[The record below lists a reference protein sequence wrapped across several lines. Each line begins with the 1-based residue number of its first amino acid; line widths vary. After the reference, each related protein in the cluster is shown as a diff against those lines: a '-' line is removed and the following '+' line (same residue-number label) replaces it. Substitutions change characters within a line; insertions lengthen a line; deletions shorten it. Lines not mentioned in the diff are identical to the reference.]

1 MEYNFDDCQENLV
14 FISHRAVHGYEV
26 EVCRHWYILDLS
38 TYRARIVSTAVTLV
52 FHEKNPT
59 QNVCSDDILRLCTAV

>member
-1 MEYNFDDCQENLV
+1 MENNFDDCQENLV
-14 FISHRAVHGYEV
+14 FILHRAMHGYEV

-52 FHEKNPT
+52 FHEKNST
-59 QNVCSDDILRLCTAV
+59 QNVCSDLQPFLNVK